1 MRHEMKGFSRVFSFT
16 FVQHWKE
23 KSFLR
28 ATVIVAALCLLLP
41 AVILPLVVLWG
52 DGEETPESVVSSL
65 ERVYVLD
72 MTSIPETDLSFL
84 NLLAAGGDFSAL
96 TYRSFGQDIH
106 AALDAT
112 ASDGGRSLILC
123 LEERDGDPVA
133 RVLLPEETDLEEGDV
148 AAYTRFING
157 SLPYIWAFKMGMD
170 PARLMELYAGV
181 EIAPHNG
188 AMIEDPG
195 MGEDPHAE
203 MVTPQ
208 EKTRQMLAMILPYC
222 NIMLLY
228 FMVLF
233 YGQSVANSVISEK
246 TSKLVDTFLVA
257 VRPAAMVMG
266 KLLAI
271 AASGVL
277 QLLLWLSALLG
288 GFGIGAALV
297 RAISPDSSMGL
308 MLLID
313 QLELWSG
320 MFSLPTVLISVLMLC
335 SGFLLYCALAAIGGS
350 MASKPEELPATNSLF
365 SMVLIVSFLCT
376 LYAGG
381 MSAGMSSSEIWLNWV
396 PFTAIFVVPSR
407 VMIGE
412 MTVGGALLSLA
423 LVIVVA
429 FLLVLLAGR
438 VYRMLILYKGKTL
451 KPGDVLKMLG
461 NRS

>member
-1 MRHEMKGFSRVFSFT
+1 
-16 FVQHWKE
+16 
-23 KSFLR
+23 
-28 ATVIVAALCLLLP
+28 
-41 AVILPLVVLWG
+41 
-52 DGEETPESVVSSL
+52 
-65 ERVYVLD
+65 
-72 MTSIPETDLSFL
+72 
-84 NLLAAGGDFSAL
+84 
-96 TYRSFGQDIH
+96 
-106 AALDAT
+106 
-112 ASDGGRSLILC
+112 
-123 LEERDGDPVA
+123 
-133 RVLLPEETDLEEGDV
+133 
-148 AAYTRFING
+148 
-157 SLPYIWAFKMGMD
+157 
-170 PARLMELYAGV
+170 
-181 EIAPHNG
+181 
-188 AMIEDPG
+188 
-195 MGEDPHAE
+195 
-203 MVTPQ
+203 
-208 EKTRQMLAMILPYC
+208 MLAMILPYC